1 MARTNW
7 GEELSRF
14 ANEWRQTGIKPKE
27 WSDREGHSWGT
38 AKNHITIK
46 AAKALLSGSGG
57 KIANSGKKSRKKDP
71 KKIANS
77 QSGKEQKSSGCN
89 DARTSKNGSK
99 NTSFSLLPS
108 DADIPFTPDE
118 FGISDQQ
125 AKFAMLVAQGKKLA
139 TAYRDAGYSD
149 LGQGLYANAS
159 RLIRNDKVFRAI
171 SYFRNQYQ
179 KRYTADLDLL
189 VSQLMA
195 IVQADPNQLAQF
207 RRVNCRYCW
216 GENHLYQW
224 RDIAEFDKAAAQAS
238 RDGKPEPEYG
248 GLGFVDNAI
257 PNPDCPKCCGE
268 GTGQLYM
275 ADTTLLD
282 GDARQLYAGAK
293 LGKFGVEILLE
304 DKAAA
309 RRELIKL
316 IMATKGSS
324 AGGATDSR
332 NDLELEGLRLRNEKL
347 RTEIENL
354 KKGVGGENNEII
366 IHNSLPMPGV
376 DNVD

>member
-1 MARTNW
+1 MSRPDWGALQQEYIAEYTRSGISPVAWCEARGLNYATARRYIKKPPKN
-7 GEELSRF
+7 
-14 ANEWRQTGIKPKE
+14 AQTEMCK
-27 WSDREGHSWGT
+27 T
-38 AKNHITIK
+38 AQKS
-46 AAKALLSGSGG
+46 AQ
-57 KIANSGKKSRKKDP
+57 KKSAQTAQKRNGKSQIKK
-71 KKIANS
+71 S
-77 QSGKEQKSSGCN
+77 VS
-89 DARTSKNGSK
+89 DARLNEGDAEKI
-99 NTSFSLLPS
+99 SFC
-108 DADIPFTPDE
+108 PDE

-125 AKFAMLVAQGKKLA
+125 AKFAMLVAQGRKLVE
-139 TAYRDAGYSD
+139 AYRLAGYESE
-149 LGQGLYANAS
+149 GNAAYVTAS
-159 RLIRNDKVFRAI
+159 QLLRNPKVYRAI

>member
-1 MARTNW
+1 MSRPDWGALQQEYIAEYTRSGISPVAWCEARGLNYATARRYIKKPPKN
-7 GEELSRF
+7 
-14 ANEWRQTGIKPKE
+14 AQTEMRK
-27 WSDREGHSWGT
+27 T
-38 AKNHITIK
+38 AQKSAQTAQKRN
-46 AAKALLSGSGG
+46 G
-57 KIANSGKKSRKKDP
+57 KSQIKKSV
-71 KKIANS
+71 S
-77 QSGKEQKSSGCN
+77 
-89 DARTSKNGSK
+89 DARLNEGDAEEI
-99 NTSFSLLPS
+99 SFC
-108 DADIPFTPDE
+108 PDE

-125 AKFAMLVAQGKKLA
+125 AKFAMLVAQGKKPTEAYRLAGYEGQGA
-139 TAYRDAGYSD
+139 TANS
-149 LGQGLYANAS
+149 NAS
-159 RLIRNDKVFRAI
+159 RMLRNARVYRAI

-282 GDARQLYAGAK
+282 GDARQLYAGGK

>member
-1 MARTNW
+1 MSRPDWGALQQEYIAEYTRSGISPVAWCEARGLNYATARRYIKKPPKN
-7 GEELSRF
+7 
-14 ANEWRQTGIKPKE
+14 AQTEMRK
-27 WSDREGHSWGT
+27 T
-38 AKNHITIK
+38 AQKS
-46 AAKALLSGSGG
+46 AQ
-57 KIANSGKKSRKKDP
+57 KKSAQTAQKRNGKSQEKKP
-71 KKIANS
+71 V
-77 QSGKEQKSSGCN
+77 
-89 DARTSKNGSK
+89 
-99 NTSFSLLPS
+99 S
-108 DADIPFTPDE
+108 DAYLNEGDAEEISFCPDE

-125 AKFAMLVAQGKKLA
+125 AKFAMLVAQGKKLVE
-139 TAYRDAGYSD
+139 AYRLAGYESE
-149 LGQGLYANAS
+149 GNAAYVTAS
-159 RLIRNDKVFRAI
+159 QLLRNPKVFRAI

>member
-1 MARTNW
+1 MSRPDWGALQQEYIAEYTRSGISPVAWCEARGLNYATARRYIKKPPKN
-7 GEELSRF
+7 
-14 ANEWRQTGIKPKE
+14 AQTEMRK
-27 WSDREGHSWGT
+27 T
-38 AKNHITIK
+38 AQKS
-46 AAKALLSGSGG
+46 AQ
-57 KIANSGKKSRKKDP
+57 KKSAQTAQKRNEKSQEKKP
-71 KKIANS
+71 VF
-77 QSGKEQKSSGCN
+77 
-89 DARTSKNGSK
+89 DAYLNEGDAEEI
-99 NTSFSLLPS
+99 SFC
-108 DADIPFTPDE
+108 PDE

-125 AKFAMLVAQGKKLA
+125 AKFAMLVAQGKKLVE
-139 TAYRDAGYSD
+139 AYRLAGYESE
-149 LGQGLYANAS
+149 GNAAYVTAS
-159 RLIRNDKVFRAI
+159 QLLRNPKVYRAI

>member
-71 KKIANS
+71 QKIANL

-99 NTSFSLLPS
+99 NTSFSLLLG
-108 DADIPFTPDE
+108 DADIPFIPDE

-125 AKFAMLVAQGKKLA
+125 AKFAMLVAQGKKLVE
-139 TAYRDAGYSD
+139 AYRLAGYESE
-149 LGQGLYANAS
+149 GNAAYVTAS
-159 RLIRNDKVFRAI
+159 QLLRNPKVYRAI

-366 IHNSLPMPGV
+366 IHNSLPMPGG

>member
-1 MARTNW
+1 MSRPDWGALQQEYIAEYTRSGISPVAWCEARGLNYATA
-7 GEELSRF
+7 R
-14 ANEWRQTGIKPKE
+14 RYIKKPPKNAQAE
-27 WSDREGHSWGT
+27 VRKT
-38 AKNHITIK
+38 AQK
-46 AAKALLSGSGG
+46 SVQ
-57 KIANSGKKSRKKDP
+57 KKSAQTAQKRNGKSQEKKP
-71 KKIANS
+71 V
-77 QSGKEQKSSGCN
+77 
-89 DARTSKNGSK
+89 
-99 NTSFSLLPS
+99 S
-108 DADIPFTPDE
+108 DAYLNEGDAEEISFCPDE

-125 AKFAMLVAQGKKLA
+125 AKFAMLVTQGKKLVE
-139 TAYRDAGYSD
+139 AYRLAGYESE
-149 LGQGLYANAS
+149 GNAAYVTAS
-159 RLIRNDKVFRAI
+159 QLLRNPKVYRAI

>member
-1 MARTNW
+1 MSRPDWGALQQEYIAEYTRSGISPVAWCEARGLNYATARRYIKKPPKNAQA
-7 GEELSRF
+7 ELR
-14 ANEWRQTGIKPKE
+14 K
-27 WSDREGHSWGT
+27 T
-38 AKNHITIK
+38 A
-46 AAKALLSGSGG
+46 
-57 KIANSGKKSRKKDP
+57 
-71 KKIANS
+71 
-77 QSGKEQKSSGCN
+77 QKS
-89 DARTSKNGSK
+89 AQKKPAQTAQKRNGKSQEK
-99 NTSFSLLPS
+99 KPVS
-108 DADIPFTPDE
+108 DAYLNEGDAEEISFCPDE

-125 AKFAMLVAQGKKLA
+125 AKFAMLVAQGKKLVE
-139 TAYRDAGYSD
+139 AYRLAGYESE
-149 LGQGLYANAS
+149 GNAAYVTAS
-159 RLIRNDKVFRAI
+159 QLLRNPKVYRAI

-268 GTGQLYM
+268 GRGEIHI

-282 GDARQLYAGAK
+282 GDARLLYAGAK
-293 LGKFGVEILLE
+293 YGKFGVEILME
-304 DKAAA
+304 DKSAA
-309 RRELIKL
+309 RRELLKYL
-316 IMATKGSS
+316 TTVKKPLPENKEGS
-324 AGGATDSR
+324 ANR
-332 NDLELEGLRLRNEKL
+332 DLDDEWKRLRNEKL

-354 KKGVGGENNEII
+354 KKGAGGANNQII

>member
-71 KKIANS
+71 QKIANL

-99 NTSFSLLPS
+99 NTSFSLLLG
-108 DADIPFTPDE
+108 DADIPFIPDE

-125 AKFAMLVAQGKKLA
+125 AKFAMLVAQGKKLVE
-139 TAYRDAGYSD
+139 AYRLAGYESE
-149 LGQGLYANAS
+149 GNAAYVTAS
-159 RLIRNDKVFRAI
+159 QLLRNPKVYRAI

>member
-1 MARTNW
+1 MSRPDWGALQQEYIAEYTRSGISPVAWCEARGLNYATARRYIKKPPKNAQA
-7 GEELSRF
+7 ELR
-14 ANEWRQTGIKPKE
+14 K
-27 WSDREGHSWGT
+27 T
-38 AKNHITIK
+38 AQKS
-46 AAKALLSGSGG
+46 AQ
-57 KIANSGKKSRKKDP
+57 KKSAQTAQKRNGKSQIKK
-71 KKIANS
+71 S
-77 QSGKEQKSSGCN
+77 V
-89 DARTSKNGSK
+89 
-99 NTSFSLLPS
+99 S
-108 DADIPFTPDE
+108 DACLNEGDAEEISFCPDE

-125 AKFAMLVAQGKKLA
+125 AKFAMLVAQGKKLVE
-139 TAYRDAGYSD
+139 AYRLAGYESE
-149 LGQGLYANAS
+149 GNAAYVTAS
-159 RLIRNDKVFRAI
+159 QLLRNPKVFRAI

>member
-1 MARTNW
+1 MSRPDWGALQQEYIAEYTRSGISPVAWCEAMGLNYATARRYIKKPPKN
-7 GEELSRF
+7 
-14 ANEWRQTGIKPKE
+14 AQTEMRK
-27 WSDREGHSWGT
+27 T
-38 AKNHITIK
+38 AQ
-46 AAKALLSGSGG
+46 
-57 KIANSGKKSRKKDP
+57 KKSAQTAQKRNGKSQIKK
-71 KKIANS
+71 S
-77 QSGKEQKSSGCN
+77 VS
-89 DARTSKNGSK
+89 DARLNEGDAEEI
-99 NTSFSLLPS
+99 SFC
-108 DADIPFTPDE
+108 PDE

-125 AKFAMLVAQGKKLA
+125 AKFAMLVAQGKKLVE
-139 TAYRDAGYSD
+139 AYRLAGYESE
-149 LGQGLYANAS
+149 GNAAYVTAS
-159 RLIRNDKVFRAI
+159 QLLRNPKVFRAI

>member
-1 MARTNW
+1 MSRPDWGALQQEYIAEYTRSGISPVAWCEARGLNYATARRYIKKPPKN
-7 GEELSRF
+7 
-14 ANEWRQTGIKPKE
+14 AQTEMRK
-27 WSDREGHSWGT
+27 T
-38 AKNHITIK
+38 AQKS
-46 AAKALLSGSGG
+46 AQ
-57 KIANSGKKSRKKDP
+57 KKSAQTAQKRNEKSQEKKP
-71 KKIANS
+71 VF
-77 QSGKEQKSSGCN
+77 
-89 DARTSKNGSK
+89 DAYLNEGDAEEI
-99 NTSFSLLPS
+99 SFC
-108 DADIPFTPDE
+108 PDE

-125 AKFAMLVAQGKKLA
+125 AKFAMLVAQGKKLVE
-139 TAYRDAGYSD
+139 AYRLAGYESE
-149 LGQGLYANAS
+149 GNAAYVTAS
-159 RLIRNDKVFRAI
+159 QLLRNPKVYRAI

-293 LGKFGVEILLE
+293 PGKFGVEILLE

>member
-1 MARTNW
+1 MSRPDWGALQQEYIAEYTRSGISPVAWCEARGLNYATARRYIKKPPKNAQA
-7 GEELSRF
+7 ELR
-14 ANEWRQTGIKPKE
+14 K
-27 WSDREGHSWGT
+27 T
-38 AKNHITIK
+38 AQKSAQKRTQK
-46 AAKALLSGSGG
+46 TEK
-57 KIANSGKKSRKKDP
+57 KKSVVVVPPVTGNDQEISFDP
-71 KKIANS
+71 
-77 QSGKEQKSSGCN
+77 
-89 DARTSKNGSK
+89 T
-99 NTSFSLLPS
+99 
-108 DADIPFTPDE
+108 E

-125 AKFAMLVAQGKKLA
+125 AKFAMLVAQGKNLIE
-139 TAYRDAGYSD
+139 AYRLAGYKSE
-149 LGQGLYANAS
+149 GNAAS
-159 RLIRNDKVFRAI
+159 AGASQLLRNIKVYRAI
-171 SYFRNQYQ
+171 SWFRNQYQ

>member
-1 MARTNW
+1 MSRPDWGALQQEYIAEYTRSGISPVAWCEARGLNYATARRYIKKPPKNAQA
-7 GEELSRF
+7 ELR
-14 ANEWRQTGIKPKE
+14 K
-27 WSDREGHSWGT
+27 T
-38 AKNHITIK
+38 A
-46 AAKALLSGSGG
+46 
-57 KIANSGKKSRKKDP
+57 
-71 KKIANS
+71 
-77 QSGKEQKSSGCN
+77 QKS
-89 DARTSKNGSK
+89 AQKKPAQTAQKLNGKSQEK
-99 NTSFSLLPS
+99 KPVS
-108 DADIPFTPDE
+108 DAYLNEGDAEEISFCPDE

-125 AKFAMLVAQGKKLA
+125 AKFAMLVAQGKKLVE
-139 TAYRDAGYSD
+139 AYRLAGYESE
-149 LGQGLYANAS
+149 GNAAYVTAS
-159 RLIRNDKVFRAI
+159 QLLRNPKVYRAI

-282 GDARQLYAGAK
+282 GDARQLYAGVR

-366 IHNSLPMPGV
+366 IHNSLPIPGV

>member
-38 AKNHITIK
+38 AKKHITIK

-71 KKIANS
+71 QKIANL

-89 DARTSKNGSK
+89 DARTSQNGSK
-99 NTSFSLLPS
+99 NTSFSLLPG

-125 AKFAMLVAQGKKLA
+125 AKFAMLVAQGKKLVE
-139 TAYRDAGYSD
+139 AYRLAGYESE
-149 LGQGLYANAS
+149 GNAAYVTAS
-159 RLIRNDKVFRAI
+159 QLLRNPKVFRAI

-224 RDIAEFDKAAAQAS
+224 
-238 RDGKPEPEYG
+238 
-248 GLGFVDNAI
+248 
-257 PNPDCPKCCGE
+257 
-268 GTGQLYM
+268 
-275 ADTTLLD
+275 
-282 GDARQLYAGAK
+282 
-293 LGKFGVEILLE
+293 
-304 DKAAA
+304 
-309 RRELIKL
+309 
-316 IMATKGSS
+316 
-324 AGGATDSR
+324 
-332 NDLELEGLRLRNEKL
+332 
-347 RTEIENL
+347 
-354 KKGVGGENNEII
+354 
-366 IHNSLPMPGV
+366 
-376 DNVD
+376 

>member
-1 MARTNW
+1 MSRPDWGALQQEYIAEYTRSGISPVAWCEARGLNYATARRYIKKPPKN
-7 GEELSRF
+7 
-14 ANEWRQTGIKPKE
+14 AQTEVRK
-27 WSDREGHSWGT
+27 T
-38 AKNHITIK
+38 AQKS
-46 AAKALLSGSGG
+46 AQ
-57 KIANSGKKSRKKDP
+57 KKSAQTAQKRNEKSQKKKP
-71 KKIANS
+71 V
-77 QSGKEQKSSGCN
+77 
-89 DARTSKNGSK
+89 
-99 NTSFSLLPS
+99 S
-108 DADIPFTPDE
+108 DACLNEVDAEEFSFCPDE

-125 AKFAMLVAQGKKLA
+125 AKFAMLVAQGKKLVE
-139 TAYRDAGYSD
+139 AYRLAGYESE
-149 LGQGLYANAS
+149 GNAAYVTAS
-159 RLIRNDKVFRAI
+159 QLLRNPKVYRAI

-238 RDGKPEPEYG
+238 RDGNPEPEYG

>member
-1 MARTNW
+1 MQQEYIAEYTRSGISPVAWCEARGLNYATARRYIKKPPKNAQA
-7 GEELSRF
+7 ELRKTAQKS
-14 ANEWRQTGIKPKE
+14 AQKKPAQTAQK
-27 WSDREGHSWGT
+27 R
-38 AKNHITIK
+38 N
-46 AAKALLSGSGG
+46 G
-57 KIANSGKKSRKKDP
+57 KSQKKKSV
-71 KKIANS
+71 
-77 QSGKEQKSSGCN
+77 
-89 DARTSKNGSK
+89 
-99 NTSFSLLPS
+99 S
-108 DADIPFTPDE
+108 DACLNEGDAEEISFCPDE

-125 AKFAMLVAQGKKLA
+125 AKFAMLVAQGKKLVE
-139 TAYRDAGYSD
+139 AYRLAGYESE
-149 LGQGLYANAS
+149 GNAAYVTAS
-159 RLIRNDKVFRAI
+159 QLLRNPKVFRAI